1 MYIQIPNHKNY
12 CHVCKLVRANYQ
24 KPPLYC
30 RSLCTDRRN
39 KKSSK
44 IKMHAQKKE
53 DNSKKKDS
61 KKRALGSLDAFLL
74 SNYKNGYIPTGQEF
88 KHY

>member
-1 MYIQIPNHKNY
+1 
-12 CHVCKLVRANYQ
+12 
-24 KPPLYC
+24 
-30 RSLCTDRRN
+30 
-39 KKSSK
+39 
-44 IKMHAQKKE
+44 MHAQKEDTSKKKE
-53 DNSKKKDS
+53 KKDS

>member
-1 MYIQIPNHKNY
+1 
-12 CHVCKLVRANYQ
+12 
-24 KPPLYC
+24 
-30 RSLCTDRRN
+30 
-39 KKSSK
+39 
-44 IKMHAQKKE
+44 MHAQKEDTSKKKE
-53 DNSKKKDS
+53 KKENKEKKDS